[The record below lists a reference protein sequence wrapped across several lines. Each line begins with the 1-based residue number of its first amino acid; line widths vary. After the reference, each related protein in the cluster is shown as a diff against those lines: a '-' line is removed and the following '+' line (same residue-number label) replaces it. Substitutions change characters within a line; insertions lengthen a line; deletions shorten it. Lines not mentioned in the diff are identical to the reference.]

1 MRSRLGPVTA
11 AAVFAF
17 TALAACG
24 GGGGGS
30 KATTTTG
37 PPTTLPKPVANI
49 EIRPSSGPVGTAF
62 TLIGTG
68 FKPGET
74 VTFQVL
80 FPDPAHA
87 PFVGQPHKTTPDG
100 AVQTTYRA
108 TPGNP
113 NGTYTVKATGDM
125 GTAGEGT
132 FVLGSA
138 TAGSTAT
145 TARSSPLSRS
155 WLSSSRPRPAGR
167 ARRCSHR
174 SCPCRRWP

>member
-1 MRSRLGPVTA
+1 MRSRLWPVTA

-17 TALAACG
+17 TGLVACG
-24 GGGGGS
+24 GGGGS
-30 KATTTTG
+30 KSTTTTSG

-49 EIRPSSGPVGTAF
+49 EIRPASGPVGSTF

-74 VTFQVL
+74 VTFQVV
-80 FPDPAHA
+80 FPDPAHP
-87 PFVGQPHKTTPDG
+87 PFAGQPHKTTPDG

-125 GTAGEGT
+125 GTTGENT
-132 FVLGSA
+132 FVLGTA
-138 TAGSTAT
+138 TATATST
-145 TARSSPLSRS
+145 TARAATTTTR
-155 WLSSSRPRPAGR
+155 
-167 ARRCSHR
+167 
-174 SCPCRRWP
+174 

>member
-1 MRSRLGPVTA
+1 
-11 AAVFAF
+11 
-17 TALAACG
+17 
-24 GGGGGS
+24 
-30 KATTTTG
+30 
-37 PPTTLPKPVANI
+37 VANI
-49 EIRPSSGPVGTAF
+49 EVRPTSGPVGTAF

-87 PFVGQPHKTTPDG
+87 PFMGQPHKTTPDG

-125 GTAGEGT
+125 GTTGEGT
-132 FVLGSA
+132 FVLGAA
-138 TAGSTAT
+138 TAGSSSTTGRSTTAT
-145 TARSSPLSRS
+145 TRAATSSTTR
-155 WLSSSRPRPAGR
+155 
-167 ARRCSHR
+167 
-174 SCPCRRWP
+174 

>member
-1 MRSRLGPVTA
+1 MRSRLWPATA
-11 AAVFAF
+11 TAVFAF
-17 TALAACG
+17 VGLAACG
-24 GGGGGS
+24 GGGGS
-30 KATTTTG
+30 KTTTTSA

-49 EIRPSSGPVGTAF
+49 EIRPAQGPVGTAF

-74 VTFQVL
+74 VTFQVV

-87 PFVGQPHKTTPDG
+87 PFTGQPHKTTPDG

-125 GTAGEGT
+125 GTTGEGT
-132 FVLGSA
+132 FVLGPTGA
-138 TAGSTAT
+138 TPTTARSTTATTRSTAT
-145 TARSSPLSRS
+145 T
-155 WLSSSRPRPAGR
+155 RPSTATTR
-167 ARRCSHR
+167 
-174 SCPCRRWP
+174 

>member
-1 MRSRLGPVTA
+1 MGLRPIL
-11 AAVFAF
+11 AAVAVGAAF
-17 TALAACG
+17 IGAACG

-30 KATTTTG
+30 KSTTTSG
-37 PPTTLPKPVANI
+37 PPTTLPKPVANV
-49 EIRPSSGPVGTAF
+49 EIRPSTGPVGTAF

-80 FPDPAHA
+80 FPDPSHP

-138 TAGSTAT
+138 SATATTGRSTTAT
-145 TARSSPLSRS
+145 TARSTTATTRS
-155 WLSSSRPRPAGR
+155 VSSTTR
-167 ARRCSHR
+167 
-174 SCPCRRWP
+174 

>member
-1 MRSRLGPVTA
+1 MRSRLWPVTA
-11 AAVFAF
+11 AAVFASVGI
-17 TALAACG
+17 AAC

-30 KATTTTG
+30 KATTTTSG

-49 EIRPSSGPVGTAF
+49 VIRPAQGPVGTAF

-74 VTFQVL
+74 VTFQVV
-80 FPDPAHA
+80 FPDPSHP
-87 PFVGQPHKTTPDG
+87 PFAGQPHKTTPDG

-125 GTAGEGT
+125 GTTGENT
-132 FVLGSA
+132 FVLGA
-138 TAGSTAT
+138 AGAASTTPTTTRAAT
-145 TARSSPLSRS
+145 TTTK
-155 WLSSSRPRPAGR
+155 
-167 ARRCSHR
+167 
-174 SCPCRRWP
+174 

>member
-1 MRSRLGPVTA
+1 MTA

-17 TALAACG
+17 TALVACG
-24 GGGGGS
+24 GGGGS
-30 KATTTTG
+30 KSTTTTSG

-49 EIRPSSGPVGTAF
+49 EIRPASGPVGSTF

-74 VTFQVL
+74 VTFQVV
-80 FPDPAHA
+80 FPDPAHP

-108 TPGNP
+108 TAGNP

-125 GTAGEGT
+125 GTTGENT
-132 FVLGSA
+132 FVLGTASA
-138 TAGSTAT
+138 TATST
-145 TARSSPLSRS
+145 TARAATTTTR
-155 WLSSSRPRPAGR
+155 
-167 ARRCSHR
+167 
-174 SCPCRRWP
+174 